1 MPATYPPHD
10 DPTLTTPLAQVE
22 QASEAALVL
31 TVVWHPDLDR
41 AGEQQVL
48 PALGHSLQVNR
59 FEPQWLSLLDGER
72 RSLGHASVSRA
83 PLTLE
88 RLADGGVRLQTGD
101 PRAKVELNGQP
112 LDGVATLDAATLA
125 AGAMLQLGG
134 RVLLC
139 LHPAQV
145 LPTTADPALLGVSSA
160 MERLRRQI
168 QLVAPT
174 HMPVLVLGETGTGK
188 ELVAQALHRLSPRQ
202 RHGLVAV
209 NMAALSESLA
219 GAELFGAQRGAY
231 TGANTA
237 RRGLWAEAHGSTLF
251 LDEIGDT
258 PATVQPMLLRAIETG
273 EYRPLGSTQTQHAD
287 VRLVAATDRAL
298 DAEHFN
304 QPLLRRLAS
313 FVLRTP
319 PLRERREDLGVL
331 ARQALQRAGAD
342 TAWAAELPPELLRAL
357 ALHDWP
363 GNVRELGHAMQR
375 LALCGPSGLWPHA
388 DELLGLGRVPSA
400 QAGSRTPVSAA
411 RSSDVPP
418 PPAPPASSPPAP
430 ARAPYRAT
438 GEVSPDALM
447 AALQTQGWRL
457 KDAAVAL
464 GVSRPSL
471 YNLMDRHP
479 DIRRAETVDLA
490 ELAPLLD
497 QPGLTLDQLVSQLRV
512 PREALRRRLKQLG
525 CAALPDDDG
534 SAA

>member
-1 MPATYPPHD
+1 MPANYPHHD
-10 DPTLTTPLAQVE
+10 DPTLTTPLAQAE

-48 PALGHSLQVNR
+48 PALGQTLQVNR
-59 FEPQWLSLLDGER
+59 FEPAWLSPLDGQR
-72 RSLGHASVSRA
+72 RGLGHACVSRA
-83 PLTLE
+83 PLSLQ
-88 RLADGGVRLQTGD
+88 RLADGAVQVSVAD
-101 PRAKVELNGQP
+101 ARAKVELNGQP
-112 LDGVATLDAATLA
+112 LDGVATLDATDLA

-139 LHPAQV
+139 LHQAQL

-174 HMPVLVLGETGTGK
+174 DMPVLVLVLGETGTGK
-188 ELVAQALHRLSPRQ
+188 ELVAQAVHRLSPRQ
-202 RHGLVAV
+202 HHALVAV

-237 RRGLWAEAHGSTLF
+237 RRGLWAEANGSTLF

-258 PATVQPMLLRAIETG
+258 PASVQPMLLRAMETG
-273 EYRPLGSTQTQHAD
+273 EYRPLGGTQTQHAD

-342 TAWAAELPPELLRAL
+342 MAWAGELPPALLRAL

-363 GNVRELGHAMQR
+363 GNVRELGHAVQR
-375 LALCGPSGLWPHA
+375 LALCGPSGQWPRA
-388 DELLGLGRVPSA
+388 DELLGLGGVPSA
-400 QAGSRTPVSAA
+400 QASSLASASA
-411 RSSDVPP
+411 DRASHTAP
-418 PPAPPASSPPAP
+418 PPAPS
-430 ARAPYRAT
+430 ARTPYRAT
-438 GEVSPDALM
+438 GEVRPDELM
-447 AALQTQGWRL
+447 AALQAQGWRL
-457 KDAAVAL
+457 KDAAAAL

-479 DIRRAETVDLA
+479 DIRRAESVDLA

-497 QPGLTLDQLVSQLRV
+497 QAGLTLDGLVSQLRV

-525 CAALPDDDG
+525 CAALPDDD